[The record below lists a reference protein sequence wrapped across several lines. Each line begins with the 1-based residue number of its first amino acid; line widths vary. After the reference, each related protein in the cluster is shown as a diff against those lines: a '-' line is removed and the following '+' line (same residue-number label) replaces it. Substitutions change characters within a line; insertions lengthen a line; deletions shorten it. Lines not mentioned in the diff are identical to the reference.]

1 MSRLLTRTLRHH
13 GVTGSLAKS
22 LHRKMSEAPLLQ
34 VSIESSIELLL
45 QYRPDDVVSCF
56 KERGNKNMD
65 DLHPLEKN
73 VYALGLLFSGDLEQS
88 LDIQTQVLSTSL
100 QSGVCR

>member
-1 MSRLLTRTLRHH
+1 MS
-13 GVTGSLAKS
+13 G
-22 LHRKMSEAPLLQ
+22 APLLQ

-56 KERGNKNMD
+56 KERGNRNMD

-88 LDIQTQVLSTSL
+88 LDIQTQVSSKSL
-100 QSGVCR
+100 QSGACR

>member
-1 MSRLLTRTLRHH
+1 MRTLRHH

-22 LHRKMSEAPLLQ
+22 LHCKMSGVPPLQASL
-34 VSIESSIELLL
+34 ESSVELLL

-88 LDIQTQVLSTSL
+88 LDMQTQVSSTSM
-100 QSGVCR
+100 